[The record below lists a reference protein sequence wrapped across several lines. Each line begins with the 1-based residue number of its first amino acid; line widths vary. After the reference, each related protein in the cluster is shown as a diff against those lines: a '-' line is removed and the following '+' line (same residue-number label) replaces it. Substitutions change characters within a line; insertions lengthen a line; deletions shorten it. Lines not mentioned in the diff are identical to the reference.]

1 MVGSAGS
8 ADGLGE
14 EARFDKPCG
23 VAVDSAGYLY
33 VADAWND
40 RITKGTPS
48 GLAQT
53 ACVPSPPGLVG
64 WWRAEGNAND
74 SAGTDEGISEG
85 GLAYAPGEV
94 GQAFV
99 FNGTDADVHI
109 PASATLNV
117 GAGSGM
123 SVEAWIKP
131 AEVNAQ
137 HPLVEWNGGS
147 FGAELWL
154 GVIPPLGTGAGCLY
168 GALVDANRRPNAI
181 SSAGGLVVPNAWQH
195 VAMTYDKTTGIAVL
209 YLDGAVVQQQT
220 LGVVTPL
227 TTGDLW
233 LGLRPN
239 DAGAGLRYAGLMDEV
254 SVYNRALSA
263 AEVQAIYAAGRS
275 GKCARSSLVAIEP
288 HSQTVFAGANA
299 TFSVPTVGLPPM
311 SFQWTFDGAN
321 IAGAT
326 SATLILTNAQ
336 FDQGGTYSVALT
348 DSTGYVMSTP
358 ATLIVLSPP
367 EILSQPASAVSY
379 LGGSTTLQVQAEG
392 TPPLSY
398 QWYLDGLPISWG
410 TNASLFL
417 SDLRFSQAGAYSVQI
432 TNAYGSVLSD
442 SAALIISLADASPGR
457 HPGLTIRGAVG
468 KTYGIQYAT
477 SLSAT
482 NTWTTITNLTL
493 TQPVQSWVD
502 TSINISRGTSRFYR
516 VIVVP

>member
-1 MVGSAGS
+1 M
-8 ADGLGE
+8 D
-14 EARFDKPCG
+14 R
-23 VAVDSAGYLY
+23 AGYLY
-33 VADAWND
+33 VADAWNN

-48 GLAQT
+48 ALAQT
-53 ACVPSPPGLVG
+53 ACAPVPSGLVG

-74 SAGTDEGISEG
+74 SAGTDEGIPEG

-117 GAGSGM
+117 GAGGGM

-131 AEVNAQ
+131 AEVTAQ

-154 GVIPPLGTGAGCLY
+154 GVIPPLGTGPGCLY
-168 GALVDANRRPNAI
+168 GALVDASRHPNAI

-195 VAMTYDKTTGIAVL
+195 VALTYDKTTGIAVL
-209 YLDGAVVQQQT
+209 YLDGAVVQQET
-220 LGVVTPL
+220 LGVTTPL

-233 LGLRPN
+233 LGLRPYEPN
-239 DAGAGLRYAGLMDEV
+239 DSAAGLRYAGLMDEV
-254 SVYNRALSA
+254 SIYNRALSA
-263 AEVQAIYAAGRS
+263 AEIQAIYAAGSS
-275 GKCARSSLVAIEP
+275 GKCGRSSVVAIEP

-299 TFSVPTVGLPPM
+299 AFSVPTVGLPPM

-326 SATLILTNAQ
+326 NATLILTNAQ

-348 DSTGYVMSTP
+348 TSTGYVTSTP
-358 ATLIVLSPP
+358 ATLIVLSP
-367 EILSQPASAVSY
+367 
-379 LGGSTTLQVQAEG
+379 LQ
-392 TPPLSY
+392 
-398 QWYLDGLPISWG
+398 
-410 TNASLFL
+410 
-417 SDLRFSQAGAYSVQI
+417 FSETGAYSVQI
-432 TNAYGSVLSD
+432 TNLYGSVLSD
-442 SAALIISLADASPGR
+442 SAALITSPAFAWPGL
-457 HPGLTIRGAVG
+457 HPGLTISGAVG
-468 KTYGIQYAT
+468 KTFRIQYAT
-477 SLSAT
+477 SLNAT

-502 TSINISRGTSRFYR
+502 PNVNVSGGTSRFYR